1 MTMKPFFLQHKT
13 IFLLMKLNLQQTV
26 TGTTDSPCDRNKY
39 EYKMT
44 HWTNAAQDA
53 HLSWKL
59 WKMPGRLMRKLR
71 SPIPNAKC
79 PRSWESGRYKSSLNT
94 PSAWAPI
101 LSKEEG
107 YKGIAGRGL
116 RNPDLRAGLF
126 DAALFNLGPPIIQQD
141 ELVKGKSLGGISTS
155 VMDSRL
161 QRKPA
166 QSLSWS
172 PKWYQ
177 SANWPPNK
185 TWSQAYTT
193 KETSTCRKNFYSH
206 FISNGDK
213 RFCHI
218 V

>member
-1 MTMKPFFLQHKT
+1 MKLLWNSKGFHPTTESADYVQNWEYETAFHVFRTLNRVSESILQTMTMKPFLLQYET

-26 TGTTDSPCDRNKY
+26 TGTTDSTCDWNKY

-59 WKMPGRLMRKLR
+59 WKMPGSLMRKLR
-71 SPIPNAKC
+71 SPIQNAKC
-79 PRSWESGRYKSSLNT
+79 PRSWESGRHRSSLNT

-101 LSKEEG
+101 LSKKEG

-126 DAALFNLGPPIIQQD
+126 DAVLFNLGPPRIQQD
-141 ELVKGKSLGGISTS
+141 ELVKGKSLGGISTR

-161 QRKPA
+161 QR
-166 QSLSWS
+166 
-172 PKWYQ
+172 
-177 SANWPPNK
+177 
-185 TWSQAYTT
+185 
-193 KETSTCRKNFYSH
+193 
-206 FISNGDK
+206 
-213 RFCHI
+213 
-218 V
+218 